1 MIRTTLDL
9 SPTLLNLYRSLFL
22 VCLTPKLFYLD
33 HEPKYS
39 LINAIPNGDPP
50 NTNMNLIS
58 LELEEVVEKRNSKS
72 DADSKN
78 RGAPTS
84 CLNQEASPG
93 YSTSSL
99 PSTSWNAKKPKDV
112 IRKKRYSRLQKPL

>member
-1 MIRTTLDL
+1 MDRNPASSELTS
-9 SPTLLNLYRSLFL
+9 SPTLYIFL
-22 VCLTPKLFYLD
+22 DRRPRLHLRFFVHD
-33 HEPKYS
+33 
-39 LINAIPNGDPP
+39 
-50 NTNMNLIS
+50 
-58 LELEEVVEKRNSKS
+58 SKS